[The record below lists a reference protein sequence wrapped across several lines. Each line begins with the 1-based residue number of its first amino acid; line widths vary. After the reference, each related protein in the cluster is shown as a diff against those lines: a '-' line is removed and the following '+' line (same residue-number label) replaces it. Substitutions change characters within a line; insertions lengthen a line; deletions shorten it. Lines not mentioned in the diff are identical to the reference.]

1 MNLHELL
8 DLYIGIVIANVV
20 LGFILAFLEY
30 RQSTYYKPFIVH
42 MGEAILCMALILSG
56 PIGTIVIGWYAVDSG
71 LLGDFLAV
79 QLFETHYH
87 RKPKIE
93 NKLEEESNSQK

>member
-8 DLYIGIVIANVV
+8 DLYIGIVIANAV
-20 LGFILAFLEY
+20 LVFILAFLEY
-30 RQSTYYKPFIVH
+30 RQSTYYNPFVVH
-42 MGEAILCMALILSG
+42 MGDAIFCVVVSLLG
-56 PIGTIVIGWYAVDSG
+56 PIGSFMIGRRVVDSG
-71 LLGDFLAV
+71 LLDDFLEV